1 MHLYSN
7 TSRPFSALI
16 SALLVA
22 GLVTACGGG
31 KGESSQASS
40 ASAAETPSSES
51 PAASAVDANE
61 TAYRA
66 AAPVESMKAAQDE
79 AAAAAAAK
87 AAEAAL
93 KNQNAAEAPMAAA
106 VQPAA
111 AAVEISPAFAT
122 AQATTSTADVPAVPT
137 LTFRARADVA
147 GGVGAMVSVLVNG
160 ATVGTVEVKSTA
172 LADYKVTAPGLTAG
186 AKVELAFTNDAVVGG
201 VDRNFYVTYLTDG
214 TTVVPSTA
222 NGVAIDRGAG
232 AAAFDG
238 LDVIKGQINIPWNAA
253 LRVIWPSN
261 PVDAQW
267 ARKVDAVRFLQ
278 QATFGPTLADVDTLV
293 NTSYDAWISAQM
305 ALPYTA
311 DFVSYIQGKYALGDA
326 YRPLGANYNYTW
338 VGQKFWERAINA
350 PDQLRQRTAFALHK
364 IFMISQA
371 DSNLQFQARS
381 YANYVDM
388 LHKHAFGNFRD
399 LLEDI
404 ALSPAMG
411 IYLSHIRN
419 RPEDLTVGRMP
430 DENFAREIM
439 QLFTI
444 GLYELNADGTLHL
457 DPNGNPIDTYN
468 NNDVMAM
475 SKVFT
480 GWSWGF
486 PDAQLTLTNFRWVT
500 PSVTMAN
507 DQQIDLLR
515 MKPYPG
521 QHSTIEKKLFTGRR
535 WAVTL
540 PAGNSAQADLK
551 TALDTLFNHPNVGP
565 FIGRQL
571 IQHLVTSNPS
581 QAYVSRITAVFN
593 NNGQG
598 VRGDLGA
605 VVRAIL
611 LDPEARTTPAANAGK
626 LREPVLRITHWIRAF
641 NVKSAKGDFPMPWLL
656 DDQGE
661 RAFGS
666 PSVFSYYRP
675 GYVPPNTK
683 FSTRGAYAPEFQ
695 IVNENTVALWLNT
708 AEAMAGSGIA
718 WTGAANDLV
727 ANYAPQAALAGSDNM
742 ASVLDQLNLLLL
754 GGRMTPSLRGQL
766 IEMMSQIPTSNA
778 DGPLLRARAATFLSL
793 ASPEYVFQP

>member
-1 MHLYSN
+1 MYPSSN
-7 TSRPFSALI
+7 ASRPLSALI

-22 GLVTACGGG
+22 GLVTGCGGG
-31 KGESSQASS
+31 KGESSKASVAS
-40 ASAAETPSSES
+40 ASETPSTAASAAID
-51 PAASAVDANE
+51 AAE

-79 AAAAAAAK
+79 AAAAAAVK

-93 KNQNAAEAPMAAA
+93 KAQNASEA
-106 VQPAA
+106 
-111 AAVEISPAFAT
+111 AT
-122 AQATTSTADVPAVPT
+122 APATQPIFVATGGVEAAPALVKAMAVTAQVSATPT
-137 LTFRARADVA
+137 LMLRARADVA
-147 GGVGAMVSVLVNG
+147 GGVGAMVSVLING
-160 ATVGTVEVKSTA
+160 VTVGSVEVTSTT
-172 LADYKVTAPGLTAG
+172 LADYRINAPGLTGG
-186 AKVELAFTNDAVVGG
+186 AKVEVVFTNDAVVNG
-201 VDRNFYVTYLTDG
+201 VDRNLYITYLSDG
-214 TTVVPSTA
+214 NTVVPSTA
-222 NGVAIDRGAG
+222 TGVAIDRGAG

-238 LDVIKGQINIPWNAA
+238 QDVIKGQINIPWAA
-253 LRVIWPSN
+253 TLRVIWPTN
-261 PVDAQW
+261 PVDTQW
-267 ARKVDAVRFLQ
+267 DRKVDAVRFLQ
-278 QATFGPTLADVDTLV
+278 QATFGPTLADVNTLV
-293 NTSYDAWISAQM
+293 NTSYSDWIAAQM

-311 DFVSYIQGKYALGDA
+311 DFVNYIQGKYALGDA

-338 VGQKFWERAINA
+338 AGQKFWERAINA
-350 PDQLRQRTAFALHK
+350 PDQLRQRAAFALHK

-381 YANYVDM
+381 YANYIDM
-388 LHKHAFGNFRD
+388 LHKQAFGNFRD

-419 RPEDLTVGRMP
+419 RPEDLGVGRMP

-444 GLYELNADGTLHL
+444 GLYELNADGSLHL

-468 NNDVMAM
+468 NDDILAM

-500 PSVTMAN
+500 PSVSMAN
-507 DQQIDLLR
+507 DTQIDLQR
-515 MKPYPG
+515 MKAYPG
-521 QHSTIEKKLFTGRR
+521 QHSTVQKKLFTGRR
-535 WAVTL
+535 WALSL
-540 PAGNSAQADLK
+540 PAGNSAEADLK
-551 TALDTLFNHPNVGP
+551 AVLDALFNHPNVGP

-611 LDPEARTTPAANAGK
+611 LDPEARNTPAVNAGK
-626 LREPVLRITHWIRAF
+626 LREPVLRVTHWIRAF
-641 NVKSAKGDFPMPWLL
+641 NVRSAKGDFPMPWLL

-675 GYVPPNTK
+675 GYVPPNSK

-695 IVNENTVALWLNT
+695 IVNETTVAAWLNM

-727 ANYAPQAALAGSDNM
+727 ANYAPQATLAGSDNI
-742 ASVLDQLNLLLL
+742 ASLLDQLNLLLL

-766 IEMMSQIPTSNA
+766 IEMMSQIPTTNT

-793 ASPEYVFQP
+793 ASPEFVFQP